1 MMGEV
6 CDQLILVTRSD
17 RAVVAWEYGG
27 GSRLYF
33 LEGEAAYFWR
43 LKVTLLGI
51 QPGIREDGT

>member
-6 CDQLILVTRSD
+6 CDQLVLATRPD
-17 RAVVAWEYGG
+17 RAVVAGEFSK

-33 LEGEAAYFWR
+33 LEEEVAYFWR

-51 QPGIREDGT
+51 QPDLREDGT